1 MYAFKQAAR
10 RLLGHQRYRMAKLL
24 LQGGEA
30 TGVSGSR
37 PIVGPMETSALIRSM
52 LFGGGPYAIG
62 KVGATELRALTE
74 FWDVTRGQRRSARNG
89 VIQELHVVSG
99 VFPPT
104 NQMLIRFAEYFSHI
118 VEEMNVLVAWGR
130 PGESTLLG
138 AHGARAR
145 LISMEGLDPFYVDQP
160 WTAALAGKTVLVA
173 SPFVDSIARQY
184 ERRSL
189 VWPDRE
195 ELLPAFRLELM
206 RLPFSDGLVKSP
218 FDDWFQALG
227 SLRADL
233 SSRLFDVLLV
243 GGGAFSLPLT
253 VAAKQIGKVG
263 IHLGGSTQI
272 LFGIRGARWDDHPAT
287 SRFFNEYWVRP
298 SRFETPEGYRKVEA
312 GSYW

>member
-1 MYAFKQAAR
+1 MYALKQAAR
-10 RLLGHQRYRMAKLL
+10 RLLGHQRYRLAKQL
-24 LQGGEA
+24 LQGGKA
-30 TGVSGSR
+30 SGVSGSR
-37 PIVGPMETSALIRSM
+37 PIVGTMETSALIRSM
-52 LFGGGPYAIG
+52 LSGGGPCAIG

-74 FWDVTRGQRRSARNG
+74 FWDVSRGRRRQLRKD
-89 VIQELHVVSG
+89 VITELHVVSG
-99 VFPPT
+99 VFPPSHRV
-104 NQMLIRFAEYFSHI
+104 LIRFAEHFSDI
-118 VEEMNVLVAWGR
+118 IADMDVLVAWGR
-130 PGESTLLG
+130 PGERILFESCPH
-138 AHGARAR
+138 AK
-145 LISMEGLDPFYVDQP
+145 LISMEGLDPFYVNQP

-184 ERRSL
+184 ERRTL
-189 VWPDRE
+189 VWPGRE
-195 ELLPAFRLELM
+195 ELLPEFRLELM

-253 VAAKQIGKVG
+253 VAAKHMGKVG

-287 SRFFNEYWVRP
+287 SKYFNEYWVRP
-298 SRFETPEGYRKVEA
+298 SRFETPEGHRKVEA